1 MTDHPDGECART
13 RVRCSGCGLPVPIVT
28 MYGGPMADCRL
39 CHYAW
44 GVHHDPLRC
53 WRPTGTEES
62 QEILVARIR
71 EVTPLLMAA
80 RALLDDIVG
89 GQNRPVRTARRS

>member
-1 MTDHPDGECART
+1 MTDHADGACARA

-44 GVHHDPLRC
+44 GVHHDPVGC
-53 WRPTGTEES
+53 WRSTSAEES
-62 QEILVARIR
+62 LVARIR

-80 RALLDDIVG
+80 RALLDDLAG